1 MPIYTQG
8 STDESGLTLPRLC
21 ATEKCKSWNTEQG
34 PSMFDN
40 CKTNNV
46 VKTNNLMNQYVLMK
60 LKDKAACPSVQ

>member
-8 STDESGLTLPRLC
+8 STDESGLTLPCLC
-21 ATEKCKSWNTEQG
+21 ATEKCKSWNTEKG

-60 LKDKAACPSVQ
+60 LKDKAACLSVQ